1 MSAQENDK
9 LDRLID
15 QVEKMNRGLYGDA
28 ENKVPGLMQSHYEV
42 KADVLAMKENQ
53 KKRVWMI
60 AGFSS
65 AASLTLPALLEW
77 IKKTFG
83 L

>member
-42 KADVLAMKENQ
+42 KAEVLQMKEAQ
-53 KKRVWMI
+53 KKRTWMI

-65 AASLTLPALLEW
+65 AASLTLPVLWEW
-77 IKKTFG
+77 LKKTFG